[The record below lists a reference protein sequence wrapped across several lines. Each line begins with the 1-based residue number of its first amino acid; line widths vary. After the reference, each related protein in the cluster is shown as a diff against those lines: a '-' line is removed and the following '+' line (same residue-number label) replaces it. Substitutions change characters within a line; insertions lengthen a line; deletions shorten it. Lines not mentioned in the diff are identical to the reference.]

1 VSNDQQTI
9 RLTTWSKETL
19 QGCTANYI
27 THYPIEQAGNWAD
40 CIHLKKPIIY
50 NDFPNS
56 PNQKGLPQGHFPVTR
71 ILSVPILEGDKVNAI
86 FGVGNKIEPYIED
99 DVFQL
104 DIIASELNKILKQ
117 RQAETALVESK
128 EKYQALFAHMLD
140 GFAYCQI
147 LIDNQGKPSDFK
159 ILEVNQS
166 FASMLRTKKEEVVG
180 KKASELMV
188 LKNLDPQVISRIA
201 KVALEGINERFE
213 IQIRSISLWLSIT
226 LYSPKQGH
234 FAAVFRDITEQ
245 KRAEQALKESQEQL
259 QLKLDSLLSPEIEI
273 DEQELANI
281 IDKPSIK
288 ATMEYLNSVTKLT
301 FGLIDLKGNIIVATG
316 WQDICLNYHR
326 KNPVTCKNC
335 IESDTELTKGL
346 KKGETRL
353 YKCNNHIWDSATPL
367 FISDKQVANVFFGQF
382 FFDDEVPDRE
392 LFKAQAEKYGFNKE
406 QYLAAFDRIPRISRN
421 ALETLTQFYT
431 QIAESISKISLANL
445 KLAKALNMQ
454 KQLQMALEY
463 KNTQVE
469 EYATQMEELAEDR
482 ARQLKDAERLSA
494 IGATAGMVGHD
505 IRNPLQAITNNLY
518 LTRRKANLLPD
529 GDIKQSIGKNIQT
542 IEENL
547 RYINKIVADLQDFA
561 APLNPRKERLKAEE
575 SLRDALSMVDI
586 PKNVSVTV
594 ETPDALLV
602 VYADYTMLKRVLI
615 NLIQNAVQAMPQG
628 GELMVSVTKQGN
640 NIEYTIQDTGVGIP
654 LEVQAKIFTPLVTTK
669 PKGQGFGL
677 AVVKRMTEA
686 MGGEIMFDTQLGKG
700 TRFTV
705 SFPV

>member
-1 VSNDQQTI
+1 
-9 RLTTWSKETL
+9 
-19 QGCTANYI
+19 
-27 THYPIEQAGNWAD
+27 
-40 CIHLKKPIIY
+40 
-50 NDFPNS
+50 
-56 PNQKGLPQGHFPVTR
+56 
-71 ILSVPILEGDKVNAI
+71 
-86 FGVGNKIEPYIED
+86 
-99 DVFQL
+99 
-104 DIIASELNKILKQ
+104 
-117 RQAETALVESK
+117 
-128 EKYQALFAHMLD
+128 
-140 GFAYCQI
+140 
-147 LIDNQGKPSDFK
+147 
-159 ILEVNQS
+159 
-166 FASMLRTKKEEVVG
+166 MLRTKKEEVVG